1 MYDEKNHSYLE
12 GQLLIAT
19 PSMTDPRF
27 EKAVILICA
36 HNTEGA
42 MGIIINPILLKKVIL
57 IKMFNKTIKV
67 EI

>member
-42 MGIIINPILLKKVIL
+42 MGIIIN
-57 IKMFNKTIKV
+57 
-67 EI
+67 